1 MLPALPLAELHQGDV
16 VLVANTTGNDQTRG
30 TAVAVV
36 AGIEPLMAAMAGRG
50 GGGRPGGGG
59 LPINLDLG
67 GGLP

>member
-1 MLPALPLAELHQGDV
+1 MLPALPLVELRQGDM
-16 VLVANTTGNDQTRG
+16 VLVANTVGNDPTRG

-36 AGIEPLMAAMAGRG
+36 AGIEPLMAAMAARGAGRG
-50 GGGRPGGGG
+50 AGGG